1 MSDKDERPAE
11 ETHKPAAQDDD
22 PEMRPLP
29 DGGLGENM
37 PDWLRRPPAWRVLPA
52 TQMPAFEPDP
62 ATTTPPRELPPE
74 DASVIEP
81 TSLIEFEDLPRW
93 LRELGTQRLTREGD
107 DEVAE
112 PVEASVTDGEDLES
126 SAPVAP
132 ESAPGAVPEPSSAG
146 DAAPQ
151 GNALPEAE
159 ELHQA
164 PPKPA
169 PESSPDETSTPPESK
184 SVPMPPLPPAQE
196 IRFWQRGE
204 VVLLL
209 VAALLV
215 AVVVAI
221 LLATGVL

>member
-11 ETHKPAAQDDD
+11 ETPKPAAQDDD

-52 TQMPAFEPDP
+52 TQMPSFEPDP

-74 DASVIEP
+74 DTSVIEP
-81 TSLIEFEDLPRW
+81 TSLIEFDDLPRW
-93 LRELGTQRLTREGD
+93 LRELGTQRLTHE
-107 DEVAE
+107 DEVTE
-112 PVEASVTDGEDLES
+112 TVDVSVTDAEGEES
-126 SAPVAP
+126 PVPVAP
-132 ESAPGAVPEPSSAG
+132 DSAARAAPAPSSAV

-151 GNALPEAE
+151 GDALPTSE
-159 ELHQA
+159 EPL
-164 PPKPA
+164 PA
-169 PESSPDETSTPPESK
+169 PEPAPEPSHAETSTPAGSK
-184 SVPMPPLPPAQE
+184 PMPAAPARE
-196 IRFWQRGE
+196 IQFWQRGE

>member
-11 ETHKPAAQDDD
+11 ETPKPAAQDDD

-62 ATTTPPRELPPE
+62 ETTTPPRELPPE
-74 DASVIEP
+74 DTSVIEP
-81 TSLIEFEDLPRW
+81 TSLIEFDDLPRW
-93 LRELGTQRLTREGD
+93 LRELGTQRLTRE
-107 DEVAE
+107 DEMAE
-112 PVEASVTDGEDLES
+112 TVDASVTDGEDLES
-126 SAPVAP
+126 SAPLAP
-132 ESAPGAVPEPSSAG
+132 ESAPSAVPEPSSA

-151 GNALPEAE
+151 GDALPEAE
-159 ELHQA
+159 E
-164 PPKPA
+164 PA
-169 PESSPDETSTPPESK
+169 PVLPSSPEPAFEPSPVETSTPPELK
-184 SVPMPPLPPAQE
+184 AVPAPPAQE

-209 VAALLV
+209 VVALLV

>member
-1 MSDKDERPAE
+1 MSDKADRPAE
-11 ETHKPAAQDDD
+11 EPPTPAEQDDD

-62 ATTTPPRELPPE
+62 ETTTPPRELPPE
-74 DASVIEP
+74 DTSVIEP
-81 TSLIEFEDLPRW
+81 TSLIEFDDLPRW
-93 LRELGTQRLTREGD
+93 LRELGTQRLAGG

-112 PVEASVTDGEDLES
+112 TVEAVVTDAEGEES
-126 SAPVAP
+126 PVPVAP
-132 ESAPGAVPEPSSAG
+132 DSTARAAPEPSSAV

-151 GNALPEAE
+151 GDALPTSE
-159 ELHQA
+159 E
-164 PPKPA
+164 PSPSPEPA
-169 PESSPDETSTPPESK
+169 PEPIPVETSTPDESK
-184 SVPMPPLPPAQE
+184 PMPEAPARE
-196 IRFWQRGE
+196 IQFWQRGE

-209 VAALLV
+209 VAALLIAV
-215 AVVVAI
+215 AVAI